1 VFDGS
6 IAPDVRGLTMV
17 WEIRWHGRGGQG
29 LVTASSLLAEA
40 ALEEGKYIQAFPEFG
55 PERMGAP
62 IKAFNRISSRR
73 IDVHSQVYEPNLVVV
88 VDPTLLGLRDVVEGL
103 REDGV
108 LLANFG
114 GGIEEVREKTG
125 FSGSIYVV
133 NATRIAR
140 ETIGVPIANT
150 ACLGALARV
159 VDVVKLDSLEKK
171 FRERFLDRFG
181 EKGVEKNVEAMRRAY
196 REVKGGA
203 RG

>member
-1 VFDGS
+1 ME
-6 IAPDVRGLTMV
+6 ALTRV

-40 ALEEGKYIQAFPEFG
+40 ALEEGMYIQAFPEFG

-62 IKAFNRISSRR
+62 IKAFNRISPSR

-88 VDPTLLGLRDVVEGL
+88 VDPTLLGRGDIVEGL
-103 REDGV
+103 KENGV

-114 GGIEEVREKTG
+114 GDTEDVKEKTG

-159 VDVVKLDSLEKK
+159 IGVVKLGSLEKK
-171 FRERFLDRFG
+171 FREKFVARLG
-181 EKGVEKNVEAMRRAY
+181 EGGVEKNVEAMRRGY
-196 REVKGGA
+196 EEV
-203 RG
+203 RGSG